1 MAAMGYLRSQVRKRS
16 TASVSATGGDMGGSG
31 STIMVALPTIAHAE
45 VYPSVRLSTLVQSES
60 ESDGYIFV

>member
-45 VYPSVRLSTLVQSES
+45 AYPLMRSPTLVN
-60 ESDGYIFV
+60 SDWLIWMWFCF